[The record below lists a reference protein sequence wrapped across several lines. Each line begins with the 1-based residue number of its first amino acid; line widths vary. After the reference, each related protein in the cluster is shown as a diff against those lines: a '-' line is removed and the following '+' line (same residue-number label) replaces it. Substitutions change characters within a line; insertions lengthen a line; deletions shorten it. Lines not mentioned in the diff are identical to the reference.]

1 MKSLF
6 QPIKKK
12 KEVGVISKEKEYL
25 GLCSSC
31 KTASNCTY
39 TKDLTRPVLQCEE
52 FEGYEPRIVKTTVKN
67 ILLKTD
73 PKLGSSN
80 EERDL
85 SKYRGLCSICDDRE
99 ACTFPKPEGGVWHCE
114 EYR

>member
-1 MKSLF
+1 MKSLI

-12 KEVGVISKEKEYL
+12 KEVGVISKENEYL

-31 KTASNCTY
+31 KAASNCTY

-67 ILLKTD
+67 ILLKTN

-80 EERDL
+80 KERDL